1 MWVQARPPNAP
12 HKLTGV
18 MNDNQSFVY
27 ASFKGGTQVRDHVGQ
42 KSRGLLIADQAARKG
57 YLEQQLQLRKSELAA
72 VEQQAA
78 SYP

>member
-42 KSRGLLIADQAARKG
+42 KSRGLLIADQG
-57 YLEQQLQLRKSELAA
+57 
-72 VEQQAA
+72 
-78 SYP
+78 